1 MNILDLYLHVIHNYV
16 ICLVIFL
23 YFSLCVLFDV
33 MFLISK
39 HLKSIQKTSGL
50 SKSKLQLLGWLNH

>member
-1 MNILDLYLHVIHNYV
+1 MNILDLYFIIHNYV

-50 SKSKLQLLGWLNH
+50 SKLQLLGWLNH